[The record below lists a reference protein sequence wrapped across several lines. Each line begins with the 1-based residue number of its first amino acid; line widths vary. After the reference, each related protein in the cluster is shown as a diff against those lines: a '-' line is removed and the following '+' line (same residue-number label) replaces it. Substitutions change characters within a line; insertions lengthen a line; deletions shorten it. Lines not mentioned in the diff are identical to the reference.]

1 MRNSLTLLGL
11 TTLIVVIGAIYAF
24 SRKSTESINS
34 PTSTSLSQESMSTT
48 LVLTSPDFGSGGSIP
63 SKFTCDGEQL
73 NPALSV
79 SGVPEG
85 AKSLVLIMDDPDVP
99 KQLRP
104 DCIFDHW
111 ILFNLPAL
119 PSGQA
124 GGRQVFL
131 VERGKVPEGA
141 VVGSNSTGKSTYI
154 GPCPPRE
161 YEPSRHRYFFRLY
174 VLDAMLPLE
183 TGATKAEVLKAM
195 KGHVIGEA
203 ELMGTYKRP

>member
-104 DCIFDHW
+104 DGIFDHW
-111 ILFNLPAL
+111 VFFNISP
-119 PSGQA
+119 PPT
-124 GGRQVFL
+124 GGTL
-131 VERGKVPEGA
+131 EIAERSTVGT
-141 VVGSNSTGKSTYI
+141 VGSNSAGKSEYI

-183 TGATKAEVLKAM
+183 TGATKAEVLEAI